1 MSWQDKESY
10 LKEVLSQV
18 KFSFDHEF
26 IEKELRSHLEE
37 RLEDYISEGYTPNE
51 AEKMALENFGDPK
64 EIGIALN
71 KEHNP
76 VIGWLLYVSNGLL
89 FVACLYLV
97 FNLVIPLGMSL
108 FGRDPSKTIPKDDIL
123 YSIEVN
129 EKRKIDDRIITVE
142 EIIYEKNGNLHIIYS
157 DVDTRLWGGG
167 WSFGNLG
174 IITDDTGKDYFDGS
188 GFSTGGIF
196 SKSLWTIHDFPEE
209 SKMLNIEYDYYNRYY
224 KFEIPLQAGGAH
236 E

>member
-26 IEKELRSHLEE
+26 IDKELRSHLEE

-64 EIGIALN
+64 EIGKALN

-76 VIGWLLYVSNGLL
+76 IIGWLLYVSNGLL

-97 FNLVIPLGMSL
+97 FTLVIPIGMYFIS
-108 FGRDPSKTIPKDDIL
+108 RDPSKTIPKEDIL

-142 EIIYEKNGNLHIIYS
+142 EIIYEKNGDLHIIYR
-157 DVDTRLWGGG
+157 DVDTRLWGWG
-167 WSFGNLG
+167 WTIGDLG
-174 IITDDTGKDYFDGS
+174 TITDETGKDYFGSS
-188 GFSTGGIF
+188 GFSRSGIPTRSVKTIHGF
-196 SKSLWTIHDFPEE
+196 SKEA
-209 SKMLNIEYDYYNRYY
+209 KMLNIEYDYYNRYY
-224 KFEIPLQAGGAH
+224 KFEIPLQAGDVY

>member
-26 IEKELRSHLEE
+26 IDKELRSHLEE
-37 RLEDYISEGYTPNE
+37 RMEDYISEGCSPEE

-64 EIGIALN
+64 EIGKALN

-76 VIGWLLYVSNGLL
+76 IIGWILYSSNVLL
-89 FVACLYLV
+89 FVGSLYLI
-97 FNLVIPLGMSL
+97 FTILVPFGMSF
-108 FGRDPSKTIPKDDIL
+108 FGRDPSKSIPKENIL

-142 EIIYEKNGNLHIIYS
+142 EIIYEKTEISISSTAMWIPG
-157 DVDTRLWGGG
+157 
-167 WSFGNLG
+167 FG
-174 IITDDTGKDYFDGS
+174 DGA
-188 GFSTGGIF
+188 GP
-196 SKSLWTIHDFPEE
+196 L
-209 SKMLNIEYDYYNRYY
+209 
-224 KFEIPLQAGGAH
+224 EI
-236 E
+236 

>member
-1 MSWQDKESY
+1 
-10 LKEVLSQV
+10 
-18 KFSFDHEF
+18 
-26 IEKELRSHLEE
+26 
-37 RLEDYISEGYTPNE
+37 
-51 AEKMALENFGDPK
+51 MALENFGDPE
-64 EIGIALN
+64 EIGKALN

-76 VIGWLLYVSNGLL
+76 IIGWILYSSNVLL
-89 FVACLYLV
+89 FVGSLYLIFTIMV
-97 FNLVIPLGMSL
+97 PFGMSF
-108 FGRDPSKTIPKDDIL
+108 FGRNPSKSIPKENIL

-142 EIIYEKNGNLHIIYS
+142 EIIYEKNGDLHIIYS
-157 DVDTRLWGGG
+157 DVDTRLWGWG

-174 IITDDTGKDYFDGS
+174 IITDETGKDYFDGS

-196 SKSLWTIHDFPEE
+196 SKSLRTIHGFPEE
-209 SKMLNIEYDYYNRYY
+209 AKMLNIEYDYYNRYY